1 MAHDWYR
8 ALSEDKKIRKG
19 EYGRNPYQNISKEK
33 KTNNEKVWK

>member
-19 EYGRNPYQNISKEK
+19 EYGRNPNKNNSKEK
-33 KTNNEKVWK
+33 KTNNKRVWK